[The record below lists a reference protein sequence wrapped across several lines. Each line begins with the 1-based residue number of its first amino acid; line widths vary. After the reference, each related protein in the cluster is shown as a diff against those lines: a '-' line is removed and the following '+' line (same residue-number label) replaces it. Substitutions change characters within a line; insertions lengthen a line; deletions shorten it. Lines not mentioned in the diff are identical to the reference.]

1 MFRTTACLLSLLSL
15 SFSSSLLLLLLFF
28 YLAIR
33 RVCFRGTDITI
44 IIIIDHFYMN
54 CFLDQ
59 QIRSTSLVFSFFF
72 CCCCCCC
79 CCSLFVYRI
88 CTEFDSGKILA
99 HSTLLFE
106 SILWFTKP
114 GLLSDQDV
122 PGKVRFSW
130 VLLTSAL
137 STAWKSCS
145 PCCCHVMAQRQI
157 YSPSDRFCRHQKCS
171 PKTGQQF

>member
-59 QIRSTSLVFSFFF
+59 QIRSTSLVFSFFC

-88 CTEFDSGKILA
+88 CTEFDSGEILA

-106 SILWFTKP
+106 SILLVYEAGTTLRPRRSRGGKIFVSAPNECFVYSLKELFP
-114 GLLSDQDV
+114 LL
-122 PGKVRFSW
+122 
-130 VLLTSAL
+130 L
-137 STAWKSCS
+137 
-145 PCCCHVMAQRQI
+145 PCHGTETNI
-157 YSPSDRFCRHQKCS
+157 
-171 PKTGQQF
+171 

>member
-1 MFRTTACLLSLLSL
+1 ML
-15 SFSSSLLLLLLFF
+15 
-28 YLAIR
+28 
-33 RVCFRGTDITI
+33 I
-44 IIIIDHFYMN
+44 IIIIFIIIVVVVVV
-54 CFLDQ
+54 FL
-59 QIRSTSLVFSFFF
+59 SGYTSCLLSWYRHYYHHHYWSLLHELLSWPADSINFTF
-72 CCCCCCC
+72 CCCCCS
-79 CCSLFVYRI
+79 CSLFVYRI
-88 CTEFDSGKILA
+88 CTEFDSGEILA

-122 PGKVRFSW
+122 PGEVRFSW